1 MYEKQKNMSD
11 FEIKTTLKGLAL
23 GDVKSSIE
31 EDCVMY
37 LIIIVY
43 LITFSL
49 DNCWILS

>member
-1 MYEKQKNMSD
+1 MNEKQKNMSD

-37 LIIIVY
+37 LIIVY
-43 LITFSL
+43 LIKFSL